1 MRLNKERNS
10 AAMSRGKRRQ
20 RGFTLL
26 EILVALL
33 VLSIGLLGLAGLQTF
48 SLRNN
53 HSALLR
59 SQAVVLAYD
68 ALDRMRSN
76 RDQAMLGGGSAYNT
90 TYSQAAGSYSTT
102 GCSSACTSSE
112 LATYDLSG
120 WKADVARLPG
130 GQAQISID
138 ANNKATVQVQW
149 SDNRDG
155 NVLTIA
161 VETLL

>member
-1 MRLNKERNS
+1 MGATRLRRNK
-10 AAMSRGKRRQ
+10 
-20 RGFTLL
+20 GFTLL

-68 ALDRMRSN
+68 ALDRMRAN
-76 RDQAMLGGGSAYNT
+76 RDQAMLG
-90 TYSQAAGSYSTT
+90 AGSVYNSAPPSSAPNCSSN
-102 GCSSACTSSE
+102 CSSAD
-112 LATYDLSG
+112 LAKYDLVT
-120 WKADVARLPG
+120 WTEEVARLPA
-130 GQAQISID
+130 GQGQISID
-138 ANNKATVQVQW
+138 ANNKATVEVEW
-149 SDNRDG
+149 SDNRD
-155 NVLTIA
+155 NNTLTIV

>member
-1 MRLNKERNS
+1 MGATRLSRNK
-10 AAMSRGKRRQ
+10 
-20 RGFTLL
+20 GFTLL

-76 RDQAMLGGGSAYNT
+76 RDQAMRGDFSDYNT
-90 TYSQAAGSYSTT
+90 EFDEPSADYSGPDCALD
-102 GCSSACTSSE
+102 SSNCTSSQM
-112 LATYDLSG
+112 ATYDLWA
-120 WKADVARLPG
+120 WKADVERLPAG
-130 GQAQISID
+130 AARISID
-138 ANNKATVQVQW
+138 ANNKATVQVLW
-149 SDNRDG
+149 SDARD
-155 NVLTIA
+155 NNTLTVA